1 VEGAEFVIRQFK
13 HATVGGHRYSRTVT
27 DTATDEFLQAAI
39 DRESADRLEAH
50 GLRLALVNTSDADE
64 LASWLRAENRGFH
77 EPSHGDALEFQL
89 PRIAR
94 RRTTGVWDDS
104 AAQPETPVATVG
116 AWPAELTVPGGSS
129 VTAWAITAVTVAP
142 THRRLGIARAMLEA
156 ELRTAA
162 ALGVPV
168 AALNVSEA
176 TIYGRYGFGPAA
188 FLADWTVDTR
198 RAAWIGP
205 RPSGRVHFVSPEDLL
220 VDGLELVE
228 RVRLETPGQ
237 MAFDGILWERLLGF
251 DGGTDSA
258 KHPRVVRYDDAEGEP
273 QGFAVYRVTDTGG
286 DFRKYSVELGFF
298 VAATDDAYAGLWR
311 FLLELDLVGTIKAP
325 LRAVDEP
332 VAWQVADPR
341 AVTRTAVRDHL
352 WVRVLDVPAALSAR
366 TYRSAGHIVLD
377 VTDELGFA
385 DGLFLLSIAGDGTA
399 VVESLDGEAPADA
412 AAIALTVADLGSLY
426 LGGVSAL
433 TLARAG
439 RLTELRPGSAAAVD
453 DAFRSVVAPWLSI
466 WF

>member
-1 VEGAEFVIRQFK
+1 M
-13 HATVGGHRYSRTVT
+13 T
-27 DTATDEFLQAAI
+27 DTATDDFLSAAI
-39 DRESADRLEAH
+39 DTQSADRLDAR
-50 GLRLALVNTSDADE
+50 GLRLALVDTSNADA
-64 LASWLRAENRGFH
+64 LTAWVKAENRGFH
-77 EPSHGDALEFQL
+77 ETSHGHALEFQL

-104 AAQPETPVATVG
+104 AAQPQTPVATVS

-129 VTAWAITAVTVAP
+129 ITAWAISAVTVAP

-156 ELRTAA
+156 ELRTAVS
-162 ALGVPV
+162 LGVPV

-188 FLADWTVDTR
+188 FLADWTIDTG
-198 RAAWIGP
+198 RAAWTGP
-205 RPSGRVHFVSPEDLL
+205 LPTGRVHFVSPEDLL

-237 MAFDGILWERLLGF
+237 MGFDGILWERLLGF
-251 DGGTDSA
+251 DGANDTA
-258 KHPRVVRYDDAEGEP
+258 KHPRVVRYDDADGEP

-286 DFRKYSVELGFF
+286 DFRRHTVELGFF

-332 VAWQVADPR
+332 VAWQVSDPR
-341 AVTRTAVRDHL
+341 AVTRTSVRDHL

-366 TYRSAGHIVLD
+366 AYRAAGHIVLD
-377 VTDELGFA
+377 VTDEFGFA
-385 DGLFLLSIAGDGTA
+385 DGLFLLTIAGDGSA
-399 VVESLDGEAPADA
+399 AAESLEGEAPADA

-453 DAFRSVVAPWLSI
+453 DAFRSVVTPWLSI